1 MKRIIALMASIVL
14 ISSIAAPAVLAQ
26 ESTPQPAGMGQ
37 SSGSRRFEQ
46 YDPANLETISGEV
59 LRVIKTSSRR
69 GQGYG
74 IHLLVQTDEETVE
87 VHLGP
92 EWYLTDQ
99 NFNVEPEDAIE
110 VEGARVAYE
119 GAPAIIAT
127 EVTKGEEVLTLRDD
141 NGFPAW
147 RGTGMGRQR

>member
-1 MKRIIALMASIVL
+1 MKRIIALVASAVL
-14 ISSIAAPAVLAQ
+14 ISAIAAPAVLAQ
-26 ESTPQPAGMGQ
+26 ESAPPPAGMGQ
-37 SSGSRRFEQ
+37 GRGSQRFEQ
-46 YDPANLETISGEV
+46 FTPANLETFNGEV

-74 IHLLVQTDEETVE
+74 IHLLVQTEEETIE

-99 NFNVEPEDAIE
+99 NFNIEPGDALEIQ
-110 VEGARVAYE
+110 GTRVLYG
-119 GAPAIIAT
+119 GAPAIIAAS
-127 EVTKGEEVLTLRDD
+127 VTRGDAVLTLRDD

-147 RGTGMGRQR
+147 RGTGMGRQ